1 MRILGPF
8 NSGVGAG
15 GAGVAT
21 NNATTTTQVVGRIA
35 GIYVRYN
42 DSCPATTDVVI
53 KTVGTSPAIPS
64 QTILTLTDANTDGFF
79 MPRIT
84 PQDMT
89 GADLIALTVLEPITI
104 ADFVNVTMAQAD
116 DACSVDVWL
125 LLE

>member
-1 MRILGPF
+1 MRILGPI

-21 NNATTTTQVVGRIA
+21 NNATTTTQVVGCIA

-42 DSCPATTDVVI
+42 DSCPATTDVTV

-64 QTILTLTDANTDGFF
+64 QTILTLTDANTPGLFL
-79 MPRIT
+79 PRIT
-84 PQDMT
+84 PQDT
-89 GADLIALTVLEPITI
+89 AGADLIALTILEPITI

-116 DACSVDVWL
+116 DACSVDVWF

>member
-1 MRILGPF
+1 MRILGPI

-21 NNATTTTQVVGRIA
+21 NNATTTTQVVGCIA

-42 DSCPATTDVVI
+42 DSCPGTTDVVI
-53 KTVGTSPAIPS
+53 STVGASPAIPS
-64 QTILTLTDANTDGFF
+64 QTLLTLTDNATAGLFL
-79 MPRIT
+79 PRVT
-84 PQDMT
+84 PQDAA
-89 GADLIALTVLEPITI
+89 GADLVALTILEPITI
-104 ADFVNVTMAQAD
+104 SDFVKVTMAQAD